1 MVVALPASLQPTY
14 GSTVTISTSASA
26 SVGDLKSILEAVTG
40 MSTAEQQL
48 AFGGVALTSDSGSL
62 GGAGIESGDMLTL
75 SAATPSVSVTLTPEL
90 HSTFGPTVTVAV
102 RMGAV
107 GMTAA
112 ARVAVGTA
120 AVMEV
125 VKGLPRVVA
134 AKTTAGRKAWK
145 MVVAAGGDGGCGV
158 YHIELAT

>member
-1 MVVALPASLQPTY
+1 MKEASK
-14 GSTVTISTSASA
+14 G
-26 SVGDLKSILEAVTG
+26 GG
-40 MSTAEQQL
+40 
-48 AFGGVALTSDSGSL
+48 GGHGVA
-62 GGAGIESGDMLTL
+62 
-75 SAATPSVSVTLTPEL
+75 
-90 HSTFGPTVTVAV
+90 TVTVAV

-112 ARVAVGTA
+112 ARVAMGTA

-134 AKTTAGRKAWK
+134 AKTTAGRKAGK
-145 MVVAAGGDGGCGV
+145 RVVAAGGDGGCGV

>member
-1 MVVALPASLQPTY
+1 MA
-14 GSTVTISTSASA
+14 
-26 SVGDLKSILEAVTG
+26 
-40 MSTAEQQL
+40 
-48 AFGGVALTSDSGSL
+48 
-62 GGAGIESGDMLTL
+62 
-75 SAATPSVSVTLTPEL
+75 
-90 HSTFGPTVTVAV
+90 TVTVAV

-112 ARVAVGTA
+112 ARVAMGTA

-145 MVVAAGGDGGCGV
+145 RVVAAGGATAAVACTIR
-158 YHIELAT
+158 IELAT